1 MWLLDC
7 CTNGLLIFVTLQ
19 IINNVQATNIPSQ
32 VIELNDKFLQV
43 KNDGLWFV
51 DVRDVSNDFKIGWEN
66 FEI

>member
-7 CTNGLLIFVTLQ
+7 CINGFLIFGTLQ
-19 IINNVQATNIPSQ
+19 IVNIVQATNIPSQ

-51 DVRDVSNDFKIGWEN
+51 DVRDVSAYCKT
-66 FEI
+66 